1 MVVSRGDRP
10 FRVGWSAGTRRRHGT
25 TPVVTETSAGEL
37 VGELV
42 GEVVGEVVLVR
53 HGETAWSRSGQHTS
67 FSDVELTPAGED
79 EARAAAVKL
88 ADRRFAAVFT
98 SPMRRARG
106 DVRARGLRRSR
117 SRHRRPVRVEL
128 RRLRGPHHGA
138 DPGDEPRLDHLHRR
152 PAGWGDVR
160 AGRCRADAVIKRAV
174 AAEARSGDVARSR
187 TGTSCVCSAAVDR
200 PRRREGAGL
209 RLDTATSASS
219 ATSTTVGCCTSGT
232 PSVIRVPTMRGNTAT
247 RLIAAGGHEQVL
259 FVGDGDVGLRAIIA
273 VHSTALGPSLGG
285 VRFWHYDDDE
295 SALRVALRLSEAMTL
310 KAALAGLHQGG
321 GKAVVLWDDP
331 GRPAR
336 RSCSTRSGAR
346 LTVSAVATSQRRTSA
361 RRPPTWTGWPRSRR
375 GSPGSVSR
383 SVVRATRRR

>member
-79 EARAAAVKL
+79 EAQAAAVKL

-160 AGRCRADAVIKRAV
+160 AGRCARRRRHHSAPSPPRP
-174 AAEARSGDVARSR
+174 RSGDVASFSHGHFLRVLGAR
-187 TGTSCVCSAAVDR
+187 WIGLDA
-200 PRRREGAGL
+200 REGAGL
-209 RLDTATSASS
+209 RLDTATIC
-219 ATSTTVGCCTSGT
+219 VLGYEHDR
-232 PSVIRVPTMRGNTAT
+232 RV
-247 RLIAAGGHEQVL
+247 
-259 FVGDGDVGLRAIIA
+259 
-273 VHSTALGPSLGG
+273 
-285 VRFWHYDDDE
+285 
-295 SALRVALRLSEAMTL
+295 
-310 KAALAGLHQGG
+310 LHVWN
-321 GKAVVLWDDP
+321 A
-331 GRPAR
+331 
-336 RSCSTRSGAR
+336 
-346 LTVSAVATSQRRTSA
+346 
-361 RRPPTWTGWPRSRR
+361 
-375 GSPGSVSR
+375 
-383 SVVRATRRR
+383 